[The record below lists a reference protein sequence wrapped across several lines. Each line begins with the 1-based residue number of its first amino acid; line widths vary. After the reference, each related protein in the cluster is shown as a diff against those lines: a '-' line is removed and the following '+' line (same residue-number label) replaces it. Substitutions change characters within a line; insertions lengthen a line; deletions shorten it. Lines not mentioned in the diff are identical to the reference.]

1 MRTFFMAKPSPS
13 KRTNH
18 SFACHLR
25 EEGKRMTARELD
37 ARTTIDA
44 MVVRVKRYYAIVTG
58 ALFWESGAFA
68 LRQGKHLHDS
78 HACPAVHSLRN
89 RGVSSRR
96 EGGDD
101 R

>member
-1 MRTFFMAKPSPS
+1 
-13 KRTNH
+13 
-18 SFACHLR
+18 
-25 EEGKRMTARELD
+25 MTARELD

-58 ALFWESGAFA
+58 ALFCESGAFA
-68 LRQGKHLHDS
+68 LRQREHLDDS
-78 HACPAVHSLRN
+78 HASPAVHPLRD

-96 EGGDD
+96 ESGDD